1 MVWQRLRKV
10 LLSFFFM
17 IEYLVVWSGTMFKKL
32 KILDEKDKRL
42 RMKSKDVVFPLSNDE
57 KKTIKNA
64 MENLKFSQIEEYAKK
79 YDLRAGW
86 GLSAIQI
93 GIDKRWFII
102 VDEQEDGTFKE
113 YFFANPKIISNSTEK
128 IYVEQGEGCLS
139 INREVVG
146 IIPRYARVTIEAY
159 DIDGNKF
166 QMRAREDLAI
176 CVQHELDHLQGILF
190 IDRIDKKNPFKDA
203 DKYRAI

>member
-1 MVWQRLRKV
+1 
-10 LLSFFFM
+10 
-17 IEYLVVWSGTMFKKL
+17 MFKKL
-32 KILDEKDKRL
+32 KILDEKNKKL
-42 RMKSKDVVFPLSNDE
+42 RMISKDVVFPLTKDE
-57 KKTIKNA
+57 KEIIKNA
-64 MENLKFSQIEEYAKK
+64 MENLRFSQIDEYAKK

-139 INREVVG
+139 VNREVVG

-159 DIDGNKF
+159 DMDGNKF
-166 QMRAREDLAI
+166 QMRVREDLAI